1 MRVDRLNEMEE
12 YILSEGTVPLEKLA
26 ARFDV
31 STNTVRRDVNE
42 LIKRGRI
49 RKVYGGVSAITE
61 HDTNLTPVPLQVRAV
76 EHSTAKNIIGRLAA
90 GMVSDGDTIFLDSG
104 TTVACMVPYLAEKED
119 VTIVTHSLNVMC
131 DHYGIAL
138 QHHQADSDSHACA
151 QILLRYLA
159 DGAQEKDFIRTYRL
173 I

>member
-1 MRVDRLNEMEE
+1 MCISHGRESAVRVDRLNEMEE

-26 ARFDV
+26 KQFDV

-76 EHSTAKNIIGRLAA
+76 EHSTAKIVLNQPVRTPIDLAKF
-90 GMVSDGDTIFLDSG
+90 SS
-104 TTVACMVPYLAEKED
+104 K
-119 VTIVTHSLNVMC
+119 VM
-131 DHYGIAL
+131 AK
-138 QHHQADSDSHACA
+138 
-151 QILLRYLA
+151 ILL
-159 DGAQEKDFIRTYRL
+159 
-173 I
+173 